1 MPFRTCS
8 GYPCTVALGI
18 VSDPT
23 VVVNCGMQRISCIG
37 NVVAQPAGIEDDIL
51 LDRNSRIVLPF
62 EVAVLAEGGFQAAV
76 DLPDDVRLQPD
87 SLGQVFLGALAGVSA
102 LGIATRRTRSGV
114 ARQKEAV
121 VVTGGDAGRLVVGS
135 QTRQHRVA
143 YVPWIGKPRNQ
154 I

>member
-1 MPFRTCS
+1 
-8 GYPCTVALGI
+8 
-18 VSDPT
+18 
-23 VVVNCGMQRISCIG
+23 
-37 NVVAQPAGIEDDIL
+37 
-51 LDRNSRIVLPF
+51 VLPF